1 MRNADRWD
9 ALEVRHVR
17 AFAAV
22 VDAGSF
28 AGAARGLGYT
38 QSAVSQ
44 QIFALE
50 RIVGAAVLLR
60 HPGGRRPV
68 ELTDAG
74 RLLLAHAQPLLARVQ
89 AAQAD
94 VTALSNGEVGHV
106 ALATFQSF
114 GARVLPDVLA
124 RFRALRPG
132 VDVAIREAPTVEEL
146 VEGVERGEVDVAFAV
161 LPFADGPFEVRDL
174 LRDPY
179 VLVTR
184 AGGEERGLV
193 DVDGKRLLGIR
204 RCVHEHFVEARLLA
218 EGIAPASVARFDDN
232 GMIQA
237 LARAGEGVAI
247 VPRLTVDPDD
257 AGVEIRPL
265 PELAARQIVAVWH
278 SERHLNA
285 AARELVDVAA
295 EVCAAA

>member
-1 MRNADRWD
+1 M
-9 ALEVRHVR
+9 
-17 AFAAV
+17 
-22 VDAGSF
+22 
-28 AGAARGLGYT
+28 
-38 QSAVSQ
+38 
-44 QIFALE
+44 
-50 RIVGAAVLLR
+50 
-60 HPGGRRPV
+60 
-68 ELTDAG
+68 
-74 RLLLAHAQPLLARVQ
+74 
-89 AAQAD
+89 
-94 VTALSNGEVGHV
+94 
-106 ALATFQSF
+106 
-114 GARVLPDVLA
+114 LA

-132 VDVAIREAPTVEEL
+132 VDVAIREALTVEEL

-184 AGGEERGLV
+184 AGGDERGLV

-237 LARAGEGVAI
+237 LARAGEGVAV

-257 AGVEIRPL
+257 GGVEVHEL

-278 SERHLNA
+278 RERHLSA
-285 AARELVDVAA
+285 AARQLVDVAV

>member
-1 MRNADRWD
+1 MRNADRWE

-28 AGAARGLGYT
+28 AGAARELGYT

-50 RIVGAAVLLR
+50 RIVGVPVLSR

-74 RLLLAHAQPLLARVQ
+74 RALLAHTQPLLARVK
-89 AAQAD
+89 AARAD
-94 VTALSNGEVGHV
+94 VTALSNGEVGHMG
-106 ALATFQSF
+106 LTTFQSF
-114 GARVLPDVLA
+114 GARILPTVLA
-124 RFRALRPG
+124 RYRSLRPG
-132 VDVAIREAPTVEEL
+132 VEVSIREALSVEEVL
-146 VEGVERGEVDVAFAV
+146 ADVEQGEVDVAFAV
-161 LPFADGPFEVRDL
+161 LPFAEGPFDVRDL

-184 AGGEERGLV
+184 ADGQERSLD

-204 RCVHEHFVEARLLA
+204 RCVHEHLVEARLLA

-237 LARAGEGVAI
+237 LAAAGEGVAV
-247 VPRLTVDPDD
+247 VPRLVVDPDD
-257 AGVEIRPL
+257 PRIAVHPL
-265 PELAARQIVAVWH
+265 PELVPRQIVAVWH
-278 SERHLNA
+278 RERNLSA
-285 AARELVDVAA
+285 AARHLVDVAA
-295 EVCAAA
+295 EVCAAT